1 MFFDI
6 SLIPLAVLILVGQ
19 LKKAPPRLLNNPS
32 YQKEREQVLKH
43 RRILDVLSLSFA
55 LALMIIQWGGPLMTL
70 AYRAVIIWGVPS
82 QLYDLWQ
89 KFNVP
94 RGVLFACAIAL
105 IVIECWWV
113 FPPPP
118 LPKRVWGGPQTRAPR
133 HNYFIFKMRQ
143 TQIRR
148 GSIRQGCRGWAGLP
162 PQTSEYL

>member
-55 LALMIIQWGGPLMTL
+55 LALMIIHWGGPLMTI
-70 AYRAVIIWGVPS
+70 AFRAVVIWGVPS

-89 KFNVP
+89 KFNVS

-105 IVIECWWV
+105 IIIE
-113 FPPPP
+113 FGLAF
-118 LPKRVWGGPQTRAPR
+118 LP
-133 HNYFIFKMRQ
+133 
-143 TQIRR
+143 
-148 GSIRQGCRGWAGLP
+148 
-162 PQTSEYL
+162 